1 MKKVILFHFQSCPYC
16 RAARNWLDEL
26 AREDPALACV
36 EVERIDE
43 NLCPDIARRYDYW
56 YVPTFYVDGVK
67 VHEGACDKRTVERVL
82 RSALQGHA

>member
-1 MKKVILFHFQSCPYC
+1 MKKVTLFHFQSCPYC

-26 AREDPALACV
+26 AHENPDLAKV

-43 NLCPDIARRYDYW
+43 NLCPDIACQYDYW

-67 VHEGACDKRTVERVL
+67 VHEGACSKEVVEQVL
-82 RSALQGHA
+82 RSALEP